1 MREPINLNELK
12 VKNVKS
18 VEHKYVIIPDKL
30 NKMDIYDI
38 PSIKRNFNQY
48 IININRI
55 RNVEYFADIV
65 FFDLVTID
73 SNEI

>member
-30 NKMDIYDI
+30 NKIDIYDI
-38 PSIKRNFNQY
+38 
-48 IININRI
+48 NI
-55 RNVEYFADIV
+55 YK
-65 FFDLVTID
+65 
-73 SNEI
+73 